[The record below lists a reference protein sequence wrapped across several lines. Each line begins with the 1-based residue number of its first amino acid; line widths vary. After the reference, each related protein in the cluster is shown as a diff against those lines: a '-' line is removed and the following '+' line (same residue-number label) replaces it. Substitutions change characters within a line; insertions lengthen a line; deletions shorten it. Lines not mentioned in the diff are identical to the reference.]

1 MVIWCIECDKPCRGP
16 LDFALHITIPKYAHH
31 DFEIR
36 GKETRDDKEG

>member
-1 MVIWCIECDKPCRGP
+1 MKWVIYCVECNKPCRGP

-36 GKETRDDKEG
+36 EVDAKNN